1 MERTLK
7 DKLRSL
13 MIAATTDNGHM
24 NIHDLISSF
33 NLDDPTKIR
42 DMALD
47 ICKESGWSY
56 KHYKIWREK

>member
-1 MERTLK
+1 MDRTLK

-24 NIHDLISSF
+24 TVFDLIGSF

-42 DMALD
+42 DLALE
-47 ICKESGWSY
+47 ICKEDGWSY
-56 KHYKIWREK
+56 KYHKIWRER